1 MTEVRTRRRGVVGAV
16 LAAVGVI
23 GAVVSALA
31 PIDTSPARAA
41 GEWSVDVTSL
51 DFGTV
56 PVGSTAGPLTVTVTR
71 VGPGP
76 MVFSGAGGAPA
87 DPAFDTSQNCQGALL
102 NPGESCQFT
111 YTFSPSA
118 PGSYLA
124 NSMFSVENSSGDPD
138 IFTIE
143 LRGNA
148 QAVCDPDPDCVE
160 VSITKQAVDD
170 GDADGSGSDDLA
182 VTSPA
187 TWDWVIKVRNYD
199 SIETAELRVVDTL
212 PAGATVTSTIA
223 SAPASCTLV
232 ILTYTCDVDVPPQTT
247 WELTITVTASAT
259 ATYFNQ
265 AVVSPR
271 PGSSQVFPN
280 AGSRGHD
287 ARWEVID
294 STANWPCVG
303 CEASPRITKSVVS
316 TGPFSAG
323 DPIEF
328 ELGISGDLVN
338 LMPWLEVTDE
348 LDPGFVFDSF
358 TLNPGGA
365 CSHDGSPSGGR
376 ITCTFTAVP
385 GHLADPGDF
394 ATWLSGKFTTAV
406 RFTVRTTGPGQC
418 PNLAEVWLGFWR
430 DVPNLGLTPV
440 VEQRDSD
447 AVKVDVAGGDG
458 RGCRGGG
465 GDPLPDDI
473 AVSKGLDVRD
483 QSPGELRWAVTVAN
497 VGTTPVYQVTLTD
510 ELPETLEFVQV
521 EPPHDVLCTFSDLLN
536 PAPGGGKVSCVL
548 PDHVDPDDQ
557 MTWLQPGETIT
568 VVIVTRFSG
577 NAASDVRDCRNLA
590 NATLG
595 SPKGDLED
603 SNEWDN
609 WSAVPFEL
617 PEAGCERNDG
627 NDPWDA
633 AVAKTATLAD
643 GEVVFDLTVTNV
655 GGKGIPYIEL
665 IDDLPDTVQ
674 FGSVDA
680 PYDKHCSFSPGAG
693 PGGGTLRCDLPPGS
707 SPTGYLAMMEP
718 GESITVRVRTKALD
732 TGSSCVNRARIDT
745 YAVSISAGKED
756 PLVLVPDDDQ
766 TNDVA
771 SVSFTTETGPCSSDT
786 DGDPGDDPDGD
797 PGDDPDG
804 DPGDDPVDDGAPDLE
819 LDKQVEATS
828 VITAEPFTY
837 RLVYLNVG
845 SRDAYD
851 VTVADQVPAG
861 LEILSVS
868 EGCEVVSQLVTCV
881 DPVVP
886 PGVERAF
893 LVTVRATFEGVFV
906 NEARITDRDGDPE
919 VDDDPD
925 GGRRT
930 DRVEVVVRS
939 SVTPGTTPDS
949 TPSGDPTPTGPLGS
963 TGGGLPSTGG
973 SLRLALVAAWL
984 VVAGVGLGL
993 AGGSVGPLSA
1003 AVGRRRDEEVQ

>member
-1 MTEVRTRRRGVVGAV
+1 
-16 LAAVGVI
+16 
-23 GAVVSALA
+23 
-31 PIDTSPARAA
+31 
-41 GEWSVDVTSL
+41 
-51 DFGTV
+51 
-56 PVGSTAGPLTVTVTR
+56 
-71 VGPGP
+71 
-76 MVFSGAGGAPA
+76 MV
-87 DPAFDTSQNCQGALL
+87 
-102 NPGESCQFT
+102 
-111 YTFSPSA
+111 
-118 PGSYLA
+118 
-124 NSMFSVENSSGDPD
+124 SSGP
-138 IFTIE
+138 FT
-143 LRGNA
+143 
-148 QAVCDPDPDCVE
+148 
-160 VSITKQAVDD
+160 
-170 GDADGSGSDDLA
+170 
-182 VTSPA
+182 
-187 TWDWVIKVRNYD
+187 
-199 SIETAELRVVDTL
+199 
-212 PAGATVTSTIA
+212 
-223 SAPASCTLV
+223 
-232 ILTYTCDVDVPPQTT
+232 
-247 WELTITVTASAT
+247 
-259 ATYFNQ
+259 
-265 AVVSPR
+265 
-271 PGSSQVFPN
+271 
-280 AGSRGHD
+280 
-287 ARWEVID
+287 
-294 STANWPCVG
+294 
-303 CEASPRITKSVVS
+303 
-316 TGPFSAG
+316 AG

-328 ELGISGDLVN
+328 ELGISGDMAN

-365 CSHDGSPSGGR
+365 CSHDGSPAGGQ
-376 ITCTFTAVP
+376 ITCRFTNVP
-385 GHLADPGDF
+385 DDKEPQPDDPLS
-394 ATWLSGKFTTAV
+394 WLSGKFTTTV
-406 RFTVRTTGPGQC
+406 RFTVRTQGAGRC
-418 PNLAEVWLGFWR
+418 INVAEVWLGFWR
-430 DVPNLGLTPV
+430 ERSGQGLVPV

-447 AVKVDVAGGDG
+447 AVQVDVVGGDG

-465 GDPLPDDI
+465 GEPLPDDI
-473 AVSKGLDVRD
+473 AVSKGLELRD
-483 QSPGELRWAVTVAN
+483 QSSGELRWAVTVAN

-557 MTWLQPGETIT
+557 MTWLLPGETIT

-590 NATLG
+590 GATLG
-595 SPKGDLED
+595 SPKGDLQD
-603 SNEWDN
+603 SNDGDN
-609 WSAVPFEL
+609 LSLVPFEL

-627 NDPWDA
+627 DDPWDA
-633 AVAKTATLAD
+633 AVAKTATWVD

-707 SPTGYLAMMEP
+707 SPTGYVVMMEP

-732 TGSSCVNRARIDT
+732 TGSSCVNRVRIDT

-771 SVSFTTETGPCSSDT
+771 SVSFTTETGPCST
-786 DGDPGDDPDGD
+786 EAG
-797 PGDDPDG
+797 G

-828 VITAEPFTY
+828 VIIAEPFTY
-837 RLVYLNVG
+837 RLVYRNVG

-851 VTVADQVPAG
+851 VTVTDQVPAG

-906 NEARITDRDGDPE
+906 NEARVTDRDGDPE
-919 VDDDPD
+919 LDDDPD
-925 GGRRT
+925 GGRRA
-930 DRVEVVVRS
+930 DQVEVVVRS
-939 SVTPGTTPDS
+939 SVTPAESPDS

-973 SLRLALVAAWL
+973 SLRLALVAGW
-984 VVAGVGLGL
+984 VVLAGIGLGL
-993 AGGSVGPLSA
+993 AGGAVNPRGA
-1003 AVGRRRDEEVQ
+1003 AAGRRTREVG